1 MATIIEEYYNN
12 ENFSDDLFRY
22 IMDYAAR
29 EGEQLIDK
37 R

>member
-1 MATIIEEYYNN
+1 MATIIEEYDNN

-22 IMDYAAR
+22 IMDNVTR

-37 R
+37 I